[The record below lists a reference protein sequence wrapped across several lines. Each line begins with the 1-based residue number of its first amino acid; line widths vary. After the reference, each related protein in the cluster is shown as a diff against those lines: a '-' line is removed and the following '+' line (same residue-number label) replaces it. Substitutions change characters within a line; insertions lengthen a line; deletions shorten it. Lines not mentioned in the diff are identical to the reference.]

1 MLHVEETVTVNRLNR
16 RLFVRLGLAGT
27 ATMLG
32 GRAIAAKADAKKAA
46 PAAEPKGHHWAEGD
60 MVLGKAD
67 APVEI
72 IEYAS
77 MTCSHCATFDL
88 DVLPELQKRYI
99 DPGKVRLV
107 FREFPLDAVAV
118 RGAMLARC
126 AGPDRFFGVVQ
137 LLFQQQKTW
146 AGPDTKDPTAALKR
160 IGEIVGVSDD
170 DFDACMADKPL
181 MDRIVQSRLDAEK
194 KYEIESTPSFVIGG
208 KVHSGEMTIDAMSK
222 LIDPLLAKS

>member
-1 MLHVEETVTVNRLNR
+1 VTVNRLNR
-16 RLFVRLGLAGT
+16 RRFVGLGLAGA

-32 GRAIAAKADAKKAA
+32 GRAIAAKANTKKAA
-46 PAAEPKGHHWAEGD
+46 PKADEKGHHWAEGD

-77 MTCSHCATFDL
+77 MTCTHCAQFEL
-88 DVLPELQKRYI
+88 DTLPELQKRYI
-99 DPGKVRLV
+99 DPGKVKLV

-118 RGAMLARC
+118 RASMLARC

-137 LLFQQQKTW
+137 LLFQQQEKW
-146 AGPDTKDPTAALKR
+146 AMAKDPIAALKR
-160 IGEIVGVSDD
+160 VGEVAGVSDD
-170 DFDACMADKPL
+170 DFDACMADKAL

-194 KYEIESTPSFVIGG
+194 KYDIESTPSFIIGG
-208 KVHSGEMTIDAMSK
+208 KVHSGEMDIDALSK